1 MLIKGV
7 GPRVCR
13 VAERG
18 PAPVSA
24 ADLEEP
30 VLLGPP
36 EGLRGSRGS
45 GWGRPV
51 TVAASVTG
59 SIHSSCV
66 WTCLVWTEALC

>member
-36 EGLRGSRGS
+36 ESLQGSRGS
-45 GWGRPV
+45 CWGP
-51 TVAASVTG
+51 
-59 SIHSSCV
+59 SCDSRCISYRV
-66 WTCLVWTEALC
+66 DTQLLCVDVSGVN